1 MSLTLHETLAVDVL
15 EARSGDSTWVTAT
28 WLNGPPAWAMDL
40 STIGAL
46 ARLPEPHG
54 QLRVDTLQRRAQQL
68 LEQQGDRG
76 WSALMEVLI
85 DPHHYPS
92 GSYWLR
98 KQRGTWPKRLL
109 RWPEERIRAMAF
121 TLRLRQVRSVSNAV
135 AQFEYIESHDE
146 LTLARWLTGRTWA
159 KGSSVVEVMK
169 DARLSMEH
177 TLWCTTDL
185 WHTLVKDKKA
195 WLTQDDIAEIDCDC
209 ARDPWAWP
217 AALERK
223 RCRRT

>member
-1 MSLTLHETLAVDVL
+1 MRLTPLETLAVEVL
-15 EARSGDSTWVTAT
+15 EARSGDSTWATAA
-28 WLNGPPAWAMDL
+28 WSNGPPAWAMDL
-40 STIGAL
+40 TVLGAL

-54 QLRVDTLQRRAQQL
+54 QLRMDTLQRRAQQL

-76 WSALMEVLI
+76 WSELMEVLS

-98 KQRGTWPKRLL
+98 KQRVTWPKRLL
-109 RWPEERIRAMAF
+109 RWPEERVRTMAF
-121 TLRLRQVRSVSNAV
+121 ALRMRQVRSISDAV
-135 AQFEYIESHDE
+135 ARFEYIESREE

-177 TLWCTTDL
+177 TLWNTTDL

-195 WLTQDDIAEIDCDC
+195 WLTQDGIAEIDCDY